1 MRILMLSGAD
11 PTPANNGAKRRILA
25 TACHFSRGHDLTLI
39 AFHEHE
45 NNLWQMNEY
54 PAMVSC
60 QKYMVDL
67 NTRQRWWTALKSC
80 CSRRSYGQIKYWNH
94 DYLNITK
101 KVLQSH
107 NFDCVWVHTLN
118 MVPYIEQC
126 FFQMGSLEKRS
137 LPVIVLDQHNVD
149 ELYFRSFLFSDAN
162 IVWRLYAV
170 CEMMKARY
178 LQAQWYPRFDAILC
192 VSADDL
198 RRTTIYT
205 DSRTRLWLAPNGVDT
220 AVFTPTSFQPS
231 SKPQPVLVFV
241 GSLDVAMNQ
250 DAVRWFVRA
259 IWPLINQR
267 VPGVQ
272 LWIVGR
278 DPPAEIMKF
287 AARPGIKVTGT
298 VENVIGYL
306 KQASVFVAPLRAGGG
321 TKLKVL
327 EAMAMG
333 LPIVS
338 TCVGAQGLDVESG
351 RHLYVA
357 EDPAEFADCVVS
369 LIVDRNKSFEMG
381 REARR
386 LVERKYSW
394 AGILNEVE
402 NKLIDLVHDRRKP
415 QYTEIG
421 MQHRASWFDY

>member
-1 MRILMLSGAD
+1 
-11 PTPANNGAKRRILA
+11 
-25 TACHFSRGHDLTLI
+25 
-39 AFHEHE
+39 
-45 NNLWQMNEY
+45 
-54 PAMVSC
+54 
-60 QKYMVDL
+60 
-67 NTRQRWWTALKSC
+67 
-80 CSRRSYGQIKYWNH
+80 
-94 DYLNITK
+94 
-101 KVLQSH
+101 
-107 NFDCVWVHTLN
+107 
-118 MVPYIEQC
+118 
-126 FFQMGSLEKRS
+126 
-137 LPVIVLDQHNVD
+137 
-149 ELYFRSFLFSDAN
+149 
-162 IVWRLYAV
+162 
-170 CEMMKARY
+170 
-178 LQAQWYPRFDAILC
+178 
-192 VSADDL
+192 
-198 RRTTIYT
+198 
-205 DSRTRLWLAPNGVDT
+205 
-220 AVFTPTSFQPS
+220 
-231 SKPQPVLVFV
+231 
-241 GSLDVAMNQ
+241 
-250 DAVRWFVRA
+250 
-259 IWPLINQR
+259 
-267 VPGVQ
+267 